1 MRVSLLLA
9 YLMISATAAGQGPP
23 AKDDPSPNFRVGTRV
38 VGATIAATRSAK
50 KLGILDWGS
59 TPVGDLRATDL
70 RLFDSDKRQE
80 ITSLEKLGQGG
91 APQAGDS
98 VKGPDN
104 RLSTRTSIIL
114 LDALNTSFSDQI
126 YGREGVS
133 RMLSKLPAG
142 HRIAIFAFGGLLHL
156 LHDFSTD
163 YGALRTALGKYEGE
177 LPPTGVGNS
186 PFGSRDKAT
195 TPGTAASAI
204 HVPGSD
210 MLAAFDQQNRI
221 LGTLQAL
228 TEIAH
233 STKNYPGQ
241 KNLLWLSGVVPTQFT
256 I

>member
-1 MRVSLLLA
+1 MT
-9 YLMISATAAGQGPP
+9 SATAAGQGPP
-23 AKDDPSPNFRVGTRV
+23 AKDDPSLNFRVGTRV

-50 KLGILDWGS
+50 KLGILDWVS

-91 APQAGDS
+91 TPQAGDS

-163 YGALRTALGKYEGE
+163 YGALRTALAEVRGRA
-177 LPPTGVGNS
+177 TAN
-186 PFGSRDKAT
+186 GSREFA
-195 TPGTAASAI
+195 
-204 HVPGSD
+204 V
-210 MLAAFDQQNRI
+210 RI
-221 LGTLQAL
+221 
-228 TEIAH
+228 
-233 STKNYPGQ
+233 
-241 KNLLWLSGVVPTQFT
+241 SG
-256 I
+256 